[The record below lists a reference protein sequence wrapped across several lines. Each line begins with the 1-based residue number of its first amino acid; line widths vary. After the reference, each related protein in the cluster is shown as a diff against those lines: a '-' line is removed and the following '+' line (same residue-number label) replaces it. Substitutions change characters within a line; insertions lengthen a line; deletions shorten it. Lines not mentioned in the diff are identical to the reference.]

1 MQTHKRTYMHT
12 DTHMHRHRHIYICI
26 HTQIQ
31 ADRYLNSLS
40 HLRNTADLK
49 EIRRE
54 IEIING
60 DIQVRTLRARDL
72 EEMSLR
78 KEESRKQA
86 EIEKVRNDLIK

>member
-1 MQTHKRTYMHT
+1 M
-12 DTHMHRHRHIYICI
+12 
-26 HTQIQ
+26 
-31 ADRYLNSLS
+31 
-40 HLRNTADLK
+40 K